1 MNIGEKVKNLR
12 TSKLMTQ
19 KELAGDIITRNMLR
33 QIERGSAL
41 PALQTLIYLAN
52 RLGVPVGYLVSDSE
66 ANETFYKKYTSYQNI
81 IESYKSGEWAICR
94 DLCLSCLANKG
105 DNEITYMLA
114 QSSMRLGISYFSE
127 GKLKNA
133 VKMFE
138 EAIDNSAYTVFDTGG
153 ILSCISAHATIMA
166 LISPSLVLEVP
177 ESEKSETVCT
187 SDICKLT
194 DIIKGK
200 TELRNIPKE
209 TEWSTPNYYHFIN
222 AKALIENG
230 NYGAAVSLLSHVCE
244 DDRLPRPLTYLA
256 LDAYEK
262 CCKETNDY
270 KGAYEVSQAK
280 LQLFEKMMAED

>member
-1 MNIGEKVKNLR
+1 
-12 TSKLMTQ
+12 
-19 KELAGDIITRNMLR
+19 
-33 QIERGSAL
+33 
-41 PALQTLIYLAN
+41 
-52 RLGVPVGYLVSDSE
+52 
-66 ANETFYKKYTSYQNI
+66 
-81 IESYKSGEWAICR
+81 
-94 DLCLSCLANKG
+94 
-105 DNEITYMLA
+105 
-114 QSSMRLGISYFSE
+114 
-127 GKLKNA
+127 
-133 VKMFE
+133 MFW
-138 EAIDNSAYTVFDTGG
+138 
-153 ILSCISAHATIMA
+153 
-166 LISPSLVLEVP
+166 
-177 ESEKSETVCT
+177 TVCT

-280 LQLFEKMMAED
+280 LQLFEKMMAQVTDDENGNV